1 MHWSHCH
8 SGNLNLTPISPVP
21 IAVVTGNHANNSS
34 AKQSSSLPLLESP
47 VVSRG
52 SHLKQRLC
60 LFKTALYKSTLML
73 YHNFLDGFDR
83 ASQLTT
89 CAFLIKHCF
98 PDCTTWSGSLFTL
111 LFLQSLKK
119 NLEDFFWGGEA
130 FSFSHGNNN
139 RHGNCL
145 SFYLNS
151 RWSLLSFGWISYIM
165 HCFYLNVK

>member
-1 MHWSHCH
+1 M
-8 SGNLNLTPISPVP
+8 P
-21 IAVVTGNHANNSS
+21 
-34 AKQSSSLPLLESP
+34 ESP

-119 NLEDFFWGGEA
+119 SLKDFFLRGGRD
-130 FSFSHGNNN
+130 FH
-139 RHGNCL
+139 CL
-145 SFYLNS
+145 MAITTVMAIVWVFIWIQDDPCYLLVGYHIS
-151 RWSLLSFGWISYIM
+151 CIVFTWMWSNLCGSQWQVLTR
-165 HCFYLNVK
+165 